1 MGQATIVEA
10 IGEGLYRAKP
20 VWDFTRINLELLAL
34 KGQQDAYSSTISKAL
49 NAKDLIEKDVR
60 IAADALNAVIKQWQ
74 QALIDKMKTA
84 GPLTPPDP
92 VDPGTGEPWEDPD
105 RAQEPVLLTA
115 INAARSAAGT
125 GNLTRNHLL
134 DTAALRWLR
143 YQSNTNRTGHMDEV
157 GRQPAD
163 RVKAVGYG
171 AGAVDELLAYGETTP
186 ADVVTAWQREASTR
200 AVLLGANWVDVG
212 IAYLYSRT
220 HYAAHLWCVLVAE
233 PGVPPPS
240 VGDETKDKDPATE
253 KAIEAEGKLNRVT
266 APKLDNLSPDQLGKA
281 SQTYGIA
288 IAKLRAAERE
298 IERLTVEN
306 LAREKRITLLESI
319 KNTPAAI
326 DVWCVDYDESLTVG
340 ATVDS
345 MEVPGFWK
353 EPGTARTSVLYKD
366 TSREKTVSWI
376 ERSWNL
382 PAGGKLGQP
391 TGILTPA
398 EAMTDAA
405 VFVNC
410 ALEPGHLKWQPRWR
424 YATITAKS
432 GTTASIALAGVHA
445 RPASGESPLPLN
457 RQAQYDGVLFRYP
470 CGASVFAVGAEVF
483 VLFEGDNRETPVI
496 IGFRREPKTCE
507 GRVSWRSVAF

>member
-34 KGQQDAYSSTISKAL
+34 QGQQEAYLITIVKAL
-49 NAKDLIEKDVR
+49 TAKDLIEKDVR
-60 IAADALNAVIKQWQ
+60 IAADALNAVIKQWK

-84 GPLTPPDP
+84 GPLTPPEP

-115 INAARSAAGT
+115 INAARSAASA

-134 DTAALRWLR
+134 DTAALRYLR

-200 AVLLGANWVDVG
+200 AVLLGADWVDVG

-220 HYAAHLWCVLVAE
+220 HYAAHLWCVVVAE

-240 VGDETKDKDPATE
+240 VGDETKDKDPVTE
-253 KAIEAEGKLNRVT
+253 KAVEAEGKLNRVS
-266 APKLDNLSPDQLGKA
+266 APKLDNLSPDQLGA
-281 SQTYGIA
+281 AAQAYGIA

-298 IERLTVEN
+298 IERLTAEN

-319 KNTPAAI
+319 KNTPATI

-353 EPGTARTSVLYKD
+353 QPGNARTSVLYKD

-382 PAGGKLGQP
+382 AAGGKLGQP

-410 ALEPGHLKWQPRWR
+410 ALEPGHLKWKPLWR
-424 YATITAKS
+424 YGVITAMAGGMATVSFAEENARVAK
-432 GTTASIALAGVHA
+432 GDLAVSLQRFYHYAGI
-445 RPASGESPLPLN
+445 PI
-457 RQAQYDGVLFRYP
+457 RYP
-470 CGASVFAVGAEVF
+470 PCGPGVFAVDDEVF
-483 VLFEGDNRETPVI
+483 VLFEGTNRDQPVI
-496 IGFRREPKTCE
+496 IGFRREPKTCP
-507 GRVSWRSVAF
+507 GRQTWKQL